1 MTNRKNVT
9 MRIMTAAGLGVSLLG
24 SAVLFAQDRVERT
37 GVPATEQPRVT
48 NPGVSGG
55 YYNDRHDWYYDFYT
69 SDPDAR
75 PVERPRFQNADN
87 SFRTERD
94 RLSDAARPSNSRW
107 NAQRRTAQDNFYSRY
122 YDEPWFYKSHD
133 QTFGMPMT
141 STWDERFRTPGR
153 DEAFI
158 QGTVAATK
166 FVRNIDSGGQNAVA
180 LVRPDGGAPMI
191 VDLGPSQK
199 TLDFW
204 LTQGDRIQVRGQ
216 RETIGPYSVLMA
228 RDIQSG
234 VNRVKVQRESWA
246 READYR
252 LIDGRIEE
260 FRDIRVRHNQDL
272 HRVAALQTSDGRV
285 AIVDLGPSSVQNV
298 PANAAPGDTMTA
310 SGQVVQVGNYP
321 ILIADRISI
330 NNDIPLRVG
339 RADNEY
345 VDPARRPYEVS
356 QEESATNPTC
366 VGGGCEAGTVGRST
380 PRNPLSNAMSGDI
393 GSEGR

>member
-1 MTNRKNVT
+1 
-9 MRIMTAAGLGVSLLG
+9 
-24 SAVLFAQDRVERT
+24 
-37 GVPATEQPRVT
+37 
-48 NPGVSGG
+48 
-55 YYNDRHDWYYDFYT
+55 
-69 SDPDAR
+69 
-75 PVERPRFQNADN
+75 
-87 SFRTERD
+87 
-94 RLSDAARPSNSRW
+94 
-107 NAQRRTAQDNFYSRY
+107 
-122 YDEPWFYKSHD
+122 
-133 QTFGMPMT
+133 
-141 STWDERFRTPGR
+141 
-153 DEAFI
+153 
-158 QGTVAATK
+158 
-166 FVRNIDSGGQNAVA
+166 
-180 LVRPDGGAPMI
+180 
-191 VDLGPSQK
+191 
-199 TLDFW
+199 
-204 LTQGDRIQVRGQ
+204 
-216 RETIGPYSVLMA
+216 
-228 RDIQSG
+228 
-234 VNRVKVQRESWA
+234 VKVQRESWA